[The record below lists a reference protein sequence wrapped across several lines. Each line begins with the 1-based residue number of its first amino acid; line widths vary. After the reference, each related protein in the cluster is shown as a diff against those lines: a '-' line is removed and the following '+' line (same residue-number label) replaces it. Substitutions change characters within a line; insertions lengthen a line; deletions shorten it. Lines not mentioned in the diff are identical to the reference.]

1 MTDHKTD
8 MVVTVLASLCFLVTF
23 IQASDSHIVGIPSI
37 GTSHGLVYVKI
48 GRELAKRGY
57 RYSLVVPTWQANE
70 IGPSLYGIAVKSYNS
85 QTNADDLEK
94 VIIREAEGKLNITER
109 NDFWKSTCESLL
121 SDRALL
127 KSLEP
132 VDLIVC
138 DITSICCAIV
148 ADLLKVNRVDL
159 APIGFVDPYVSFIHN
174 FPSPVAYVP
183 HGTVKLP
190 KRMSFLDRLQ
200 NLLLYILGYVMH
212 EFVFMP
218 PFEDLWRTHVK
229 DSKFSSLSEVFRATG
244 LLIIPHDFALDFPRP
259 FGAHVKVVG
268 PILPEE
274 PKPLP
279 EDTENFISHGELKEL
294 VVVSFGTVISN
305 FKPEFV
311 DTIAKGLMQVPSKV
325 IWKYNGDL
333 NLLPQ
338 NMSKNVRIVPWMK
351 QNYLLG
357 HTATKVFFTHGGLNS
372 VLEGA
377 YHGTPMVVL
386 PLFGD
391 QPANAMKVY
400 EAGIG
405 VILDLQKLTPNVV
418 TNALLEVLRNS
429 SYKENAVRVSRLI
442 RHRRVTPTE
451 EAYSAVT
458 VKSSVSLE
466 ANAST
471 KQKDG
476 DSAAS
481 KTSLSSTTTGSQ
493 RRSRIKPTVVSV
505 ARSRPNAA
513 TKNKIYAHPGTNE
526 SDGKSKEENLTVSQG
541 RLSDKEDQLSRR
553 LIFDGE
559 DSEVIRTYSSQEG
572 NQLVTST
579 RNPVETSASLTNIEH
594 RTQPVP
600 QETVVNPSQ
609 IQNSNANSDAPVLQP
624 SDGGTTPSLL
634 RRKRVLPNLGS
645 AARRRRSSLSKE
657 NVEKNPD
664 FQEVR
669 QEEINSACRDEG
681 LISEQTAVDCS
692 GSRSK
697 RLRTLSEEDQ
707 NVDHGTPP
715 VTFPE
720 IHDKD
725 DVEDDEESRK
735 KDLKRKRGG
744 RPHKLKEP
752 SDPSHMTMQHLIYFN
767 PKTNPM
773 SSSLAGRKRKADD
786 KNKSKSQKGQNPNN
800 SQNKESDDGA
810 ASVRNTSLDSQEPG
824 VDADETDGAAVAPRV
839 KLAADGSIILDEERC
854 KTQKFYMALSQVGTD
869 FSLMTPLFPNRT
881 RRELKAKFK
890 REEKQH
896 RTLIEKALRVRNPID
911 VDLFTPKVDEDDID
925 DELAGTDPLA
935 STPIA
940 QE

>member
-451 EAYSAVT
+451 EACDWIEYGLYNKAGLHLRS
-458 VKSSVSLE
+458 E
-466 ANAST
+466 ADNLYFFQIYLLDVFLFVGMIVVCFMILFYFCL
-471 KQKDG
+471 KYCLQHIIQKC
-476 DSAAS
+476 S
-481 KTSLSSTTTGSQ
+481 K
-493 RRSRIKPTVVSV
+493 
-505 ARSRPNAA
+505 
-513 TKNKIYAHPGTNE
+513 
-526 SDGKSKEENLTVSQG
+526 KSKAE
-541 RLSDKEDQLSRR
+541 
-553 LIFDGE
+553 
-559 DSEVIRTYSSQEG
+559 
-572 NQLVTST
+572 
-579 RNPVETSASLTNIEH
+579 
-594 RTQPVP
+594 
-600 QETVVNPSQ
+600 
-609 IQNSNANSDAPVLQP
+609 
-624 SDGGTTPSLL
+624 
-634 RRKRVLPNLGS
+634 
-645 AARRRRSSLSKE
+645 
-657 NVEKNPD
+657 
-664 FQEVR
+664 
-669 QEEINSACRDEG
+669 
-681 LISEQTAVDCS
+681 
-692 GSRSK
+692 
-697 RLRTLSEEDQ
+697 
-707 NVDHGTPP
+707 
-715 VTFPE
+715 
-720 IHDKD
+720 
-725 DVEDDEESRK
+725 
-735 KDLKRKRGG
+735 
-744 RPHKLKEP
+744 
-752 SDPSHMTMQHLIYFN
+752 
-767 PKTNPM
+767 
-773 SSSLAGRKRKADD
+773 
-786 KNKSKSQKGQNPNN
+786 
-800 SQNKESDDGA
+800 
-810 ASVRNTSLDSQEPG
+810 
-824 VDADETDGAAVAPRV
+824 
-839 KLAADGSIILDEERC
+839 
-854 KTQKFYMALSQVGTD
+854 
-869 FSLMTPLFPNRT
+869 
-881 RRELKAKFK
+881 
-890 REEKQH
+890 
-896 RTLIEKALRVRNPID
+896 
-911 VDLFTPKVDEDDID
+911 
-925 DELAGTDPLA
+925 
-935 STPIA
+935 
-940 QE
+940 